1 MKTKINALIITTI
14 AIFALTDMVTAGTL
28 NFGIYFRDVSGNP
41 PTAYHVRVRVVL
53 YDGSYSNWFIDNQIS
68 GYPTGGWQPST
79 TYSGL
84 SIQYSLPSPNPEP
97 ADFCYLQVEIWKD
110 LTPELRA
117 SSSWKPK
124 SDPINFGVIDCG
136 IIY

>member
-14 AIFALTDMVTAGTL
+14 AILGLTDMVTAETL
-28 NFGIYFRDVSGNP
+28 NFGIYFQDVSGNP
-41 PTAYHVRVRVVL
+41 PTAYHVRVRVAF
-53 YDGSYSNWFIDNQIS
+53 YDGTYSNWFTDSQIT
-68 GYPTGGWQPST
+68 GYPTSGWQPST
-79 TYSGL
+79 SYSNL
-84 SIQYSLPSPNPEP
+84 SIQVSLPSPSPIP
-97 ADFCYLQVEIWKD
+97 ADFCYLQAEVWKD
-110 LTPELRA
+110 LTLELRA